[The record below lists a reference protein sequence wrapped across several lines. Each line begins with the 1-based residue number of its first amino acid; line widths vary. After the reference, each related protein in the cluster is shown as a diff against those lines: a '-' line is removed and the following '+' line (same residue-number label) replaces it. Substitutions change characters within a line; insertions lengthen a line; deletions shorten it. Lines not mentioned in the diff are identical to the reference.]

1 MPSIV
6 VLEDIELIPVVQLE
20 PFVFASDDRSLPSGR
35 YQDMPEE
42 WHRYW
47 LESLADSGI
56 AGLMPVQS
64 GSWHVPTSEFTDAA
78 LLRRALEL
86 IFQNLSEMGFSCGA
100 DCMPLNGGLAL
111 RCQPQNVLM
120 EPGCCA
126 DLGDAANWRD
136 VVGYRQTEWRTLWI
150 GHPWLSVLY
159 HAPRL
164 IISDPHEGTDPTAR
178 WAVCPDQL
186 QVAVGAAEVELERFA
201 RQIAGALPSGYE
213 ADSRR
218 MARKLAGLGQ

>member
-64 GSWHVPTSEFTDAA
+64 GFRGCRYCIM
-78 LLRRALEL
+78 RR
-86 IFQNLSEMGFSCGA
+86 
-100 DCMPLNGGLAL
+100 D
-111 RCQPQNVLM
+111 
-120 EPGCCA
+120 
-126 DLGDAANWRD
+126 
-136 VVGYRQTEWRTLWI
+136 
-150 GHPWLSVLY
+150 
-159 HAPRL
+159 
-164 IISDPHEGTDPTAR
+164 
-178 WAVCPDQL
+178 
-186 QVAVGAAEVELERFA
+186 
-201 RQIAGALPSGYE
+201 
-213 ADSRR
+213 
-218 MARKLAGLGQ
+218 